1 MPLTAQ
7 RPDLSKLVADK
18 LGVSVGSLLIN
29 VNTEVKVLSKASITP
44 TEQLSLNMSEAKE
57 KLQLREAA

>member
-18 LGVSVGSLLIN
+18 LGVSVGSPLIN